1 MKERKPKTCQ
11 ISKKIAALLLITSI
25 FYTGCDNLDTKT
37 AERHSQKIIEDLS
50 KVTEVNEPLNPIP
63 DIYLAEPAVIE
74 GKDGVNLFYFTRFHT
89 VEKYSGLIK
98 EQFGFTVSQNPAT
111 NQLIIKCPTVEDAQ
125 KVLQFLNHVDV
136 PPIQIK
142 IDCLVS
148 EVYADR
154 TLDWETT
161 LQVTNLFGESG
172 TMGGS
177 ARALGTDV
185 AELIKD
191 NLILPAF
198 PGASMR
204 EVARNRMGL
213 KIGYAGENFLAMVDI
228 LESRGY
234 LKVLMNPSLEVVN
247 GRKAKISS
255 TESVPVPKEVS
266 QPGQVILPYTTT
278 DYKDVVDSLEITPHA
293 FADGSI
299 GLETKVMISSK
310 NIPEGVKQIPI
321 LTKRE
326 VDIEENRIRPGESLV
341 IGGLRKTMDH
351 AVVRG
356 VPILKDIPLIGV
368 LFSSKD
374 YEEQAKEVLFII
386 TPTISSGGI
395 PNKQMIRRLK
405 EEDRL
410 PNTPYQFKNSDET
423 SPKTEG
429 TDESE
434 ELKSLTNPQS
444 NPQ

>member
-1 MKERKPKTCQ
+1 MT
-11 ISKKIAALLLITSI
+11 AFLLIIVSLSS
-25 FYTGCDNLDTKT
+25 GCSDFLDTKT
-37 AERHSQKIIEDLS
+37 TDRHSQKIIKELS
-50 KVTEVNEPLNPIP
+50 QAPQTSEPLTPLP
-63 DIYLAEPAVIE
+63 DIYLAEPTIIE
-74 GKDGVNLFYFTRFHT
+74 GKDDVKLFYFTRFHT
-89 VEKYSGLIK
+89 VEKYSVLIK
-98 EQFGFTVSQNPAT
+98 EQFAFLVSQNPAT
-111 NQLIIKCPTVEDAQ
+111 NQLIVKCPTAEDAQ
-125 KVLQFLNHVDV
+125 KVLEFLKQVDV
-136 PPIQIK
+136 PPIQIR

-161 LQVTNLFGESG
+161 LQITDLFGRDVAL
-172 TMGGS
+172 GGS
-177 ARALGTDV
+177 ARAFGQDV

-198 PGASMR
+198 PGASLR

-213 KIGYAGENFLAMVDI
+213 KIGYATDDFLAMVDI

-234 LKVLMNPSLEVVN
+234 LKIMMNPSVEVVN

-255 TESVPVPKEVS
+255 TEAVPVPKEVS
-266 QPGQVILPYTTT
+266 QGIGNVNLFLPYTTT
-278 DYKDVVDSLEITPHA
+278 EYKDVVDSLEITPHA

-299 GLETKVMISSK
+299 GLETKITIGSK

-341 IGGLRKTMDH
+341 IGGLRKSTDH

-356 VPILKDIPLIGV
+356 VPILKDIPLLGV

-395 PNKQMIRRLK
+395 PNSQMIQRLY
-405 EEDRL
+405 EEDRI
-410 PNTPYQFKNSDET
+410 PNSSSQFEKTDN
-423 SPKTEG
+423 PGKTEQQYQEK
-429 TDESE
+429 DEFKWLRKFANKNE
-434 ELKSLTNPQS
+434 
-444 NPQ
+444 